1 MRLLFRRTL
10 LLHAFV
16 AALTLLGARNVA
28 AQDESPAA
36 TASVTVN
43 GKTISIKYSAP
54 SVRGRVIFGEG
65 NLVSKDPTY
74 PVWRAGAN
82 AATTLQT
89 DADLMIGTLAV
100 PKGTYTLYVSLKD
113 MNAWELI
120 VSKETGQWG
129 LTYDQTQDLGRVPMT
144 MNKPPALVET
154 LKYALTD
161 QGGGKVELLLE
172 WVYRHITVPITVK

>member
-1 MRLLFRRTL
+1 MPHMFRHSL
-10 LLHAFV
+10 LLCTVV
-16 AALTLLGARNVA
+16 AGLTFLGARGVS
-28 AQDESPAA
+28 AQDSPAS

-54 SVRGRVIFGEG
+54 SVRGRVIFGAG

-82 AATTLQT
+82 AATLLQT
-89 DADLMIGTLAV
+89 DADLMIGNLAV
-100 PKGTYTLYVSLKD
+100 PKGTYSLYVNLTN
-113 MNAWELI
+113 MEAWELI
-120 VSKETGQWG
+120 VNKQTGQWG
-129 LTYDQTQDLGRVPMT
+129 LTYDQSQDLGRVPMT
-144 MNKPPALVET
+144 MGKPPALVET

-172 WVYRHITVPITVK
+172 WVFRHITVPITVK

>member
-1 MRLLFRRTL
+1 MPRMFRRTL
-10 LLHAFV
+10 LV
-16 AALTLLGARNVA
+16 QLLAVGLSLAGARGA
-28 AQDESPAA
+28 SAQDSPAQ

-54 SVRGRVIFGEG
+54 SVRGRVIFGPG

-82 AATTLQT
+82 AATILTT
-89 DADLMIGTLAV
+89 DADLMIGNLAV
-100 PKGTYTLYVSLKD
+100 PKGSYSLYVNLKN
-113 MNAWELI
+113 MEAWELI
-120 VSKETGQWG
+120 VNKQTGQWG

-154 LKYALTD
+154 LKWALTD
-161 QGGGKVELLLE
+161 QGGGKVEMLIE
-172 WVYRHITVPITVK
+172 WVFRHITVPITVK

>member
-1 MRLLFRRTL
+1 MFRHSILLCTV
-10 LLHAFV
+10 V
-16 AALTLLGARNVA
+16 AGLTFAGARGVS
-28 AQDESPAA
+28 AQGSPAS

-54 SVRGRVIFGEG
+54 SVRGRVIFGAG

-82 AATTLQT
+82 AATLLQT
-89 DADLMIGTLAV
+89 DADLMIGNLAV
-100 PKGTYTLYVSLKD
+100 PKGTYSLYVDLTN
-113 MNAWELI
+113 MEAWVLI
-120 VSKETGQWG
+120 VNKETGQWG
-129 LTYDQTQDLGRVPMT
+129 LTYDQSQDLGRVPMT
-144 MNKPPALVET
+144 MGKPPARVET

-172 WVYRHITVPITVK
+172 WVFRHITVPITVK